1 MTNVFLNSQVYA
13 NTMLLLFKN
22 ALVMGRLVDGQF
34 KDQVTDENGLTVNVK
49 RPPRF
54 VDTKDG
60 TAALVAQDLVTGSM
74 PVAVNQYSKVHISIG
89 DIEYITSYNSL
100 MQNESMKS
108 AASTLAHSVDM
119 YLAGFTKKFHS
130 WIAGTA
136 PGTIAANASDP
147 TKLIATSAM
156 ANAGYARLRSQG
168 VPDADLQGVIN
179 FDDAS
184 SILGSLAY
192 GVDNPDIVRSSLE
205 RTRVPMLGSVDW
217 YATQHCPNLT
227 TGTRLQGDGS
237 SAGYQVNAAGGNVN
251 YRDVKG
257 SAGVPGMIQ
266 TLALKSA
273 INADTIKI
281 GEVFTIQGVYAWD
294 WRAQQALPY
303 LQQFTVVGDS
313 AGAATDI
320 VVSGTTV
327 TVTISPPIIVQG
339 TTDGTNTYANS
350 AFGTVAQ
357 APLSNAYVKWVGAP
371 SVTTQ
376 IKSVFNKRAIA
387 LVSARLQMPFTGS
400 ASMAMDSDTGIAIRY
415 WRGSDI
421 STGVHVHRWDM
432 MYGAACMDPFLGTRL
447 CGT

>member
-1 MTNVFLNSQVYA
+1 
-13 NTMLLLFKN
+13 
-22 ALVMGRLVDGQF
+22 
-34 KDQVTDENGLTVNVK
+34 
-49 RPPRF
+49 
-54 VDTKDG
+54 
-60 TAALVAQDLVTGSM
+60 
-74 PVAVNQYSKVHISIG
+74 
-89 DIEYITSYNSL
+89 
-100 MQNESMKS
+100 
-108 AASTLAHSVDM
+108 
-119 YLAGFTKKFHS
+119 
-130 WIAGTA
+130 
-136 PGTIAANASDP
+136 
-147 TKLIATSAM
+147 
-156 ANAGYARLRSQG
+156 
-168 VPDADLQGVIN
+168 
-179 FDDAS
+179 
-184 SILGSLAY
+184 
-192 GVDNPDIVRSSLE
+192 
-205 RTRVPMLGSVDW
+205 MLGSVDW

>member
-1 MTNVFLNSQVYA
+1 
-13 NTMLLLFKN
+13 
-22 ALVMGRLVDGQF
+22 
-34 KDQVTDENGLTVNVK
+34 
-49 RPPRF
+49 
-54 VDTKDG
+54 
-60 TAALVAQDLVTGSM
+60 M

-89 DIEYITSYNSL
+89 DIEYVSSFNAL

-119 YLAGFTKKFHS
+119 FLAGFTKKFHS

-136 PGTIAANASDP
+136 PGTIASNASDP
-147 TKLIATSAM
+147 TKLIATCAM
-156 ANAGYARLRSQG
+156 ANAGHTRLMSQG
-168 VPDADLQGVIN
+168 VPDSDLKGVIT

-184 SILGSLAY
+184 SIMGSLAY
-192 GVDNPDIVRSSLE
+192 GVNQPEMVRSALE
-205 RTRVPMLGSVDW
+205 RTKVPMLGSVDW
-217 YATQHCPNLT
+217 YSTQHCPNFT
-227 TGTRLQGDGS
+227 AGTRLQGNGS
-237 SAGYQVNAAGGNVN
+237 STGYQVNASGGNVN

-257 SAGVPGMIQ
+257 SAGVAGMIQ

-273 INADTIKI
+273 VNADTIKI
-281 GEVFTIQGVYAWD
+281 GEIFEIEGVYAWD

-313 AGAATDI
+313 TGAATDI
-320 VVSGTTV
+320 TVSGTTV

-357 APLSNAYVKWVGAP
+357 APLTNAYVKWVGAANA
-371 SVTTQ
+371 TTQ
-376 IKSVFNKRAIA
+376 IKSVFNKRAIS
-387 LVSARLQMPFTGS
+387 LVSARLQMPFTGN
-400 ASMAMDSDTGIAIRY
+400 ASMAMDPDTGIAIRY

-421 STGVHVHRWDM
+421 TTGAHVHRWDM

-447 CGT
+447 CGV